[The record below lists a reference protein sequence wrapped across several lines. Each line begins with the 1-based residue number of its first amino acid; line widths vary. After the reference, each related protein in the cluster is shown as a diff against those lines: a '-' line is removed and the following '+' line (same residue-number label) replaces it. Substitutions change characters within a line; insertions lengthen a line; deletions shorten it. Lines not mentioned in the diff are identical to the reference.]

1 MVKMQPYLLYF
12 FIKTLTGLCQSVC
25 MTKQKPNQQQG
36 FIALFFTLG
45 ISSILLAYV
54 YASSASTFEF
64 MRTRQSFRDTR
75 NISEHNMKCADGF
88 ADILVRSHLDVS
100 EYVFVFEQEVCTI
113 TQIQSTHNNFSFIRG
128 HVFVTGTIYNGFI
141 SSITAKPISL

>member
-1 MVKMQPYLLYF
+1 MAKMQPYLLYF
-12 FIKTLTGLCQSVC
+12 FIKTLTLLCHSVC

-64 MRTRQSFRDTR
+64 MRTRQSFRDIR
-75 NISEHNMKCADGF
+75 DVSEHDMKCADGF
-88 ADILVRSHLDVS
+88 ADILVRSDVDVS
-100 EYVFVFEQEVCTI
+100 EYVYVFEHNVCSI
-113 TQIQSTHNNFSFIRG
+113 TQIQSTHNNFSFISG
-128 HVFVTGTIYNGFI
+128 HVFVIGTIEIGFI
-141 SSITAKPISL
+141 SSIVAKPISL